1 MCKSIESYAQEYARE
16 YAQEREREFIK
27 KLLIKE
33 PDYSVEEIA
42 AIFSTSVDFVKE
54 VQAELVSLV

>member
-1 MCKSIESYAQEYARE
+1 MCKSIESYARE